1 MKTLNKSV
9 NQSTQV
15 AFLIIEEM
23 AAIGEPVELSALA
36 RRLGMPKPRIHRF
49 LRTLLSVGYVLQDP
63 VSERYRL
70 SLKLFHLGQAV
81 ADQTVLLTEA
91 RPLMVQLRNATSQT
105 TTLSVIEATGM
116 RVLDIVRA
124 DSPVQIVT
132 RPGALLDFHSSAQ
145 GKLALAFGPG
155 EAWKVVRAGPLKQWT
170 PLTNTRLSDLEAQVD
185 GVRAQ
190 GWAEAPEETL
200 SGVNALSA
208 PVFDASRQ
216 LVATITI
223 AGPMA
228 AIPSPPRSDQIKAV
242 RQAAAT
248 ISSNLGYTESIS

>member
-23 AAIGEPVELSALA
+23 AAVGEPVELSALA
-36 RRLGMPKPRIHRF
+36 RRLGMPKPRVHRF

-91 RPLMVQLRNATSQT
+91 RPLMVQLRDATNQT
-105 TTLSVIEATGM
+105 TTLSIIEAVGM

-145 GKLALAFGPG
+145 GKLALAFGPAD
-155 EAWKVVRAGPLKQWT
+155 AWNVVHAGPLKQWT
-170 PLTNTRLSDLEAQVD
+170 PLTNTKLSDLVAQVD

-208 PVFDASRQ
+208 PVFDATKT
-216 LVATITI
+216 LAATITI

-228 AIPSPPRSDQIKAV
+228 AIPSPPKPEQVKAV
-242 RQAAAT
+242 RRAAMT
-248 ISSNLGYTESIS
+248 ISNNLGYTESAS